1 MMAAKANPAVG
12 AQMQAQRQMAMPQ
25 HQNLAMAMAR
35 GRVQKDGAD
44 EKSSWKDYITPKN
57 AVLAFLGITTVA
69 HLSDK
74 DNAVAL
80 KDHAVNQAQDF
91 PKKVVNAAVSQ
102 AVADTADLV
111 YCDKPVLQ

>member
-1 MMAAKANPAVG
+1 MAAKANPAVG

-25 HQNLAMAMAR
+25 HQHLSMAMAR
-35 GRVQKDGAD
+35 GRVQKDSAD
-44 EKSSWKDYITPKN
+44 EKSSWKDYVTPKN

-74 DNAVAL
+74 EHAVAL
-80 KDHAVNQAQDF
+80 KDHAVSKAQDF
-91 PKKVVNAAVSQ
+91 PKNVVDAAVGK
-102 AVADTADLV
+102 AVGDTANLV